1 MPVPVSQMATVAL
14 YVAKQKLQGHKRYPL
29 ALMLEPLYR
38 CNLACAGCGKIQYPS
53 NILKT
58 QLSVEDCMK
67 AVDECPAPIV
77 SIPGGEPLL
86 HPEIDRIVRGLIERK
101 KYIYLCTNALLLEEK
116 LDLFEPSKYLSF
128 SVHMDGL
135 EKEHDLSVCR
145 DGTFKTAQAAITKAI
160 RLGFRVTTNTTLF
173 DGADPKRTQEFF
185 DEMMKLG
192 VEGMMVSP
200 GYSYQ
205 KAPDQGHFLA
215 RERTQE
221 LFRKIFYGNNG
232 RWRFNQSA
240 LFLEFLAGGRDYDC
254 TPWGNPTYSVFGWQ
268 RPCYLLQDGYADSFQ
283 DLMEETQWENY
294 GPRSGNPHCRDCMVH
309 SGFEASAVEEI
320 FSSFRGLTA
329 MIKAAFVGPAI
340 PKPQGDPTSL
350 LQIATEPQ
358 SAHASLLQIT
368 TELESAS
375 VEMQMESAPA
385 QEGEASGPSQ
395 GWSAPASAESLRV
408 AFEYRGDVT
417 LHLDDDSRVE
427 GYLSNLTDDTLR
439 LWCRGETAQLEI
451 PIRHVKH
458 VELTGRDTAA
468 GKSWQTWM
476 KKQEAA
482 QRAATEAA
490 ATV

>member
-14 YVAKQKLQGHKRYPL
+14 YVAKQKLQRRKRYPL

-53 NILKT
+53 NSLKT
-58 QLSVEDCMK
+58 QLSYEECMR
-67 AVDECPAPIV
+67 AVDECPAPVV
-77 SIPGGEPLL
+77 SIPGGEPLM

-145 DGTFKTAQAAITKAI
+145 DGTFKIARAAIEKAI
-160 RLGFRVTTNTTLF
+160 RRGFRVTTNTTLF

-185 DEMMKLG
+185 DEMTELG

-215 RERTQE
+215 RERTKE

-320 FSSFRGLTA
+320 FSSLRGLTA
-329 MIKAAFVGPAI
+329 MIRAAFVGPAI
-340 PKPQGDPTSL
+340 PTPQGDP
-350 LQIATEPQ
+350 
-358 SAHASLLQIT
+358 ASLLQIT
-368 TELESAS
+368 TELESA
-375 VEMQMESAPA
+375 PA
-385 QEGEASGPSQ
+385 EEAEESGPAQ
-395 GWSAPASAESLRV
+395 GWSAPASPESLRV

-417 LHLDDDSRVE
+417 LHLEDDSRVD
-427 GYLSNLTDDTLR
+427 GYLSNLSGDTLR

-458 VELTGRDTAA
+458 VELSGRDTAS

-482 QRAATEAA
+482 QREATEAA
-490 ATV
+490 ATL